1 MKIFRNNSQ
10 TKQSDLLIYENR
22 IKNKNLKWVKQIIKI
37 LKKNILTKK
46 RISLNDL
53 GCNLFQ
59 LYKGLKNNRLAK
71 NFLYTGYDH
80 DKTYIKIGLK
90 HFPELK
96 KKYKIMNLEKT
107 QPSSADVSI
116 ISATLEHLNNPNK
129 CIENILNSTKQ
140 LIIIRSFFGKKKI
153 KKLFKNKKYVDR
165 PYFINQ
171 FKVSWIKKKLE
182 DFNFKNIEII
192 KDNAT
197 KGKVRSI
204 YPGLKRKFSIVVAKK
219 V

>member
-80 DKTYIKIGLK
+80 DKTYIRIGLK

-96 KKYKIMNLEKT
+96 KKYKIINLEKT